1 MPSRPFLCPVSFN
14 PRTHTGCDQFWVVP
28 RIVVMLF
35 QSTHPHG
42 VRHIYDDAIHI
53 TTQFQSTHPHG
64 VRHPYL
70 LFPPCRC
77 SVSIHAPTRGATRLH
92 QGQTL
97 TAYVTI
103 HAPTRGATSTK
114 RKVDV
119 LESVS
124 IHAPTRGAT
133 SNMIDCAESFVF
145 QSTHPHGVR
154 RHLVSNPAGST
165 GVSIHAPTR
174 GATSRCNCH
183 FMPTKFQSTHPHGVR
198 QGFGCKTH
206 PAYSFN
212 PRTHTGCDIYEQ
224 WLSKIKVCFNPRTH
238 TGCDTIARL
247 CAEII

>member
-1 MPSRPFLCPVSFN
+1 MFQSTHPHGVRRCTDGDKFIVKCFN
-14 PRTHTGCDQFWVVP
+14 PRTHTGCDPSYLVAYGKDYRFNP
-28 RIVVMLF
+28 RTHTGCDIV
-35 QSTHPHG
+35 HG
-42 VRHIYDDAIHI
+42 AFRMM
-53 TTQFQSTHPHG
+53 S
-64 VRHPYL
+64 L
-70 LFPPCRC
+70 
-77 SVSIHAPTRGATRLH
+77 VS
-92 QGQTL
+92 
-97 TAYVTI
+97 I

-198 QGFGCKTH
+198 LINSPSSCGIDVSIHAPTRGATRIWMQ
-206 PAYSFN
+206 
-212 PRTHTGCDIYEQ
+212 
-224 WLSKIKVCFNPRTH
+224 
-238 TGCDTIARL
+238 DTSSI
-247 CAEII
+247 